1 MGSIPITATNSNKM
15 EENKEKKIKVFAT
28 DNVRLLVSEMNR
40 LGLNKDDIISIIK
53 DANQYLIIY
62 VA

>member
-1 MGSIPITATNSNKM
+1 M